1 METLYR
7 ARDGR
12 IFEDENE
19 CEDYECSLIWG
30 DVIERKAIA
39 GLDIQGEPL
48 CPSSPDFLTYVTVLR
63 LSDWD
68 AVNAYNAL
76 CEQEDRDDKINEP
89 GIYHYEVS
97 YDETTGWWE
106 KIDDI
111 IQGHFDEIEKLE
123 EMKRKVQ

>member
-1 METLYR
+1 METLYK

-12 IFEDENE
+12 IFEDEDE
-19 CEDYECSLIWG
+19 CEEYERSLIWG
-30 DVIERKAIA
+30 DVIERRAIA
-39 GLDIQGEPL
+39 GLDIQGKPISPL
-48 CPSSPDFLTYVTVLR
+48 DTRFLDYTTVLR
-63 LSDWD
+63 LSDRD
-68 AVNAYNAL
+68 AVKAYNAL
-76 CEQEDRDDKINEP
+76 CEQEDRGDKINEP
-89 GIYHYEVS
+89 GIYYYEVS